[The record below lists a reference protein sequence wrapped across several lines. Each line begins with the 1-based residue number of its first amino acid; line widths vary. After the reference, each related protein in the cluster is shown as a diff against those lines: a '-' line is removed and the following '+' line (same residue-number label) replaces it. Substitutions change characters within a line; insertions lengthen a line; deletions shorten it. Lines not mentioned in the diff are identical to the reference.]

1 MAAKI
6 IDELKIAY
14 MSFHTSYA
22 VIMELDTKRV
32 KEENLGSEMVAET
45 ERKRSL

>member
-1 MAAKI
+1 M

-14 MSFHTSYA
+14 MSFYASYA
-22 VIMELDTKRV
+22 IIMELVRRKV
-32 KEENLGSEMVAET
+32 EEENLDSEMVAET